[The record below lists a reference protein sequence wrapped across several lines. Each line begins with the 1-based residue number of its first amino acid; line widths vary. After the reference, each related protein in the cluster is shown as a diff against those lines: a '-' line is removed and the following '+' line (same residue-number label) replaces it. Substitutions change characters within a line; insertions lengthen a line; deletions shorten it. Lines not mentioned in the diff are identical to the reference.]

1 MNLSLQQI
9 IVAIEDAKYIP
20 ADKKESV
27 LIRLRNLKVIEETDP
42 GLAKEVEELLD
53 LEAIKSDENVSK
65 AEKELAKVQ
74 MEIEKIEEKQAPLI
88 QEKVAEDFEKMDQV
102 LEDHKQAVSKI
113 EGDFEK
119 GIEKETGKADK
130 SQADDI
136 RKKLGLA

>member
-74 MEIEKIEEKQAPLI
+74 MEIEK
-88 QEKVAEDFEKMDQV
+88 
-102 LEDHKQAVSKI
+102 
-113 EGDFEK
+113 
-119 GIEKETGKADK
+119 
-130 SQADDI
+130 
-136 RKKLGLA
+136 